1 MTVLLET
8 RGLVAATVVRRYQRF
23 FADVVLLEGARAGES
38 VTVHTTNTGAM
49 TSCWEP
55 GDRALVERATN
66 PARKLPWTWIAC
78 RRGRT
83 WVGVETG
90 VPNRVVAEAA
100 RRSLVPGLGPLHDVR
115 TEVPYGRERSRVDV
129 EARDA
134 RGRRVLVEVKNV
146 TLRRG
151 RLALF
156 PDARSERAEKH
167 LRELAAEARAG
178 SVAVLAFFA
187 HRAAVSAFDAPRATG
202 ASRARALAA
211 AARAACACSLRVRM
225 ASTVLGDDG
234 LAHLPAR
241 RARALDAARRVV
253 LRHRRPGNL
262 GRGSCRAARTR
273 AVGEPVEGV
282 ALSRRERVRVD
293 GIRPDSTARAMAHV
307 GGLAVERA
315 RHVRVGDEREQRPWT
330 GGLAW
335 QRCTASSTARGRGM
349 DALHRRRPSVLA
361 GEGGAASTAHAAI
374 VATPR
379 HRRRARRRPRRTARS
394 TDKARRAH
402 QKVVGSSAPPGATTT
417 EGGGLGGVLA
427 AAADARR
434 ARLRGIVRRGPA
446 R

>member
-1 MTVLLET
+1 MTVLLEK

-23 FADVVLLEGARAGES
+23 FADVVLLEGARAGET

-178 SVAVLAFFA
+178 SVAVLAFFV
-187 HRAAVSAFDAPRATG
+187 HRADVSAFDA
-202 ASRARALAA
+202 ARAIDP
-211 AARAACACSLRVRM
+211 SY
-225 ASTVLGDDG
+225 
-234 LAHLPAR
+234 
-241 RARALDAARRVV
+241 ARALDAAARDGVRV
-253 LRHRRPGNL
+253 LPL
-262 GRGSCRAARTR
+262 
-273 AVGEPVEGV
+273 
-282 ALSRRERVRVD
+282 RVRMAVD
-293 GIRPDSTARAMAHV
+293 RPSGDDGHRLV
-307 GGLAVERA
+307 YRLDGLV
-315 RHVRVGDEREQRPWT
+315 PWT
-330 GGLAW
+330 PLD
-335 QRCTASSTARGRGM
+335 ASSSA
-349 DALHRRRPSVLA
+349 
-361 GEGGAASTAHAAI
+361 
-374 VATPR
+374 
-379 HRRRARRRPRRTARS
+379 
-394 TDKARRAH
+394 
-402 QKVVGSSAPPGATTT
+402 APPSGGSASASGAQLVPSGTD
-417 EGGGLGGVLA
+417 GAPSANQSRSV
-427 AAADARR
+427 AR
-434 ARLRGIVRRGPA
+434 
-446 R
+446 